1 MKYAPLTAALLLACS
16 LPAVAADD
24 MDSKGSADAAP
35 AKASDTNTKPQLS
48 TTSGSVTISGQSISY
63 KANAGTLVLKND
75 KDEPTVSMFYVYYAK
90 DGANP
95 SNRPVTFFFNGGPGS
110 STVWLHM
117 GAFGPQRVRTSDDT
131 HTPGAP
137 YVLANNDDS
146 LLDAT
151 DEVFIDAPGTGF
163 SRVLD
168 KDLGGKG
175 DPKDFYGVDQ
185 DGKAFATF
193 VQQFLSKYGR
203 WNSPKYIFGESY
215 GTIRGP
221 VLTLDLQNAS
231 VDINGLI
238 LLSAIPNT
246 EISPDG
252 DSLNPAIDVPY
263 AVVLPTMAATS
274 WYHNKIPNKPAKLE
288 DFLAQVEKFAMGDY
302 LTALNAGA
310 TLDPAVEKQVADK
323 LQSFTGISAD
333 YWIKANLRVSGGQFE
348 HELLRDS
355 GELAGRLDGRFAGP
369 ALDPL
374 GEQAEYD
381 PQSSAISSAYVSLF
395 NDYVRKTLKF
405 EHDQT
410 YIPLSVDVNGKW
422 DFKHQNPFGQGFP
435 GATNVLP
442 DLAVAM
448 GQNPTMKVMLNGG
461 YYDLATAFYA
471 AQFQMEHLPMK
482 ASLQKN
488 ISYAWY
494 PSGHMV
500 YANEASAKA
509 LHDNVAKFINSSHAG
524 Q

>member
-1 MKYAPLTAALLLACS
+1 MKLHRLLPALLLAAS
-16 LPAVAADD
+16 LPALADD
-24 MDSKGSADAAP
+24 APKGDEGA
-35 AKASDTNTKPQLS
+35 AKANDSLTKPQLS
-48 TTSGSVTISGQSISY
+48 VTTGSVSVGGEKIGY
-63 KANAGTLVLKND
+63 HANTGTLVLKND
-75 KDEPTVSMFYVYYAK
+75 KGEPTVSMFYVYYAK
-90 DGANP
+90 DGANLA
-95 SNRPVTFFFNGGPGS
+95 NRPVTFFFNGGPGS

-117 GAFGPQRVRTSDDT
+117 GAFGPERVRTADDT

-137 YVLANNDDS
+137 YTLANNDVS
-146 LLDAT
+146 LMDAT

-185 DGKAFATF
+185 DGKAFAAF
-193 VQQFLSKYGR
+193 IQQFLSKYNR

-221 VLTLDLQNAS
+221 VLALDLENAA

-252 DSLNPAIDVPY
+252 DGLNPAIDIPY
-263 AVVLPTMAATS
+263 AVVLPTQAAIA
-274 WYHNKIPNKPAKLE
+274 WYHDKIPNKPAKLE
-288 DFLAQVEKFAMGDY
+288 DFLAQVEKFAMGEY

-310 TLDPAVEKQVADK
+310 TLDPAVKRQVAEK
-323 LQSFTGISAD
+323 LASYTGLSTD
-333 YWIKANLRVSGGQFE
+333 YWMKANLRVTGGQFE
-348 HELLRDS
+348 HELMRDS
-355 GELAGRLDGRFAGP
+355 GQLAGRLDGRFAGY

-395 NDYVRKTLKF
+395 NDYVRKTLNYGG
-405 EHDQT
+405 DQS
-410 YIPLSVDVNGKW
+410 YIPLSFQVNGNW

-442 DLAVAM
+442 DLAIAM
-448 GQNPTMKVMLNGG
+448 GQNPTMKVFLAGG

-471 AQFQMEHLPMK
+471 AQFQMQHLPMDDK
-482 ASLQKN
+482 LQKN
-488 ISYAWY
+488 ISYGFY

-509 LHDNVAKFINSSHAG
+509 IHDDVAKFIEGSHK
-524 Q
+524 